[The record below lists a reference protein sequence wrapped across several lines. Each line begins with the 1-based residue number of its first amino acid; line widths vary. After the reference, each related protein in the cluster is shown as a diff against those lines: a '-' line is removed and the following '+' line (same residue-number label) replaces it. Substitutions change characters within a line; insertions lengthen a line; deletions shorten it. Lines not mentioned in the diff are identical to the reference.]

1 MAYYLLLAYYM
12 QCFRSYHHLNKTD
25 SYTRTDNMQEFNEVV
40 MQLLES
46 SSMTEYFGGYKTIE
60 NIWDLTS

>member
-1 MAYYLLLAYYM
+1 MQYYLLLPYCI

-25 SYTRTDNMQEFNEVV
+25 SYTRTDNMQEFDEV
-40 MQLLES
+40 MMRLFES
-46 SSMTEYFGGYKTIE
+46 SSMAEYLGGYKTME

>member
-1 MAYYLLLAYYM
+1 MVYYLIVAYYI

-25 SYTRTDNMQEFNEVV
+25 DYTRTDNMQEFDGV
-40 MQLLES
+40 MMRLFES
-46 SSMTEYFGGYKTIE
+46 SSMAEYLGGYRTME